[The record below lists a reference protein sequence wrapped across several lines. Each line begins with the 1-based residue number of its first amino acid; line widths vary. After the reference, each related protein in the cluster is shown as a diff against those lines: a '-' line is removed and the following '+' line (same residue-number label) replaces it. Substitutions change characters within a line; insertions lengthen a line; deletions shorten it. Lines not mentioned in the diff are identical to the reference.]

1 MKKKSKAPII
11 LTAVAAALGIGVLLW
26 FTGIVPESEGEDHS
40 DSMET
45 EIDVYEDTAS
55 DLVFLANDD
64 TEEESPNESTAIQ
77 TSVTYD
83 DGHIVISDN
92 DVWEQTLVNRWN
104 KIPENYEF
112 ELLTLD
118 NGKQIDERIYESLQR
133 MFDDAR
139 SQDVFPYVTEAY
151 RSNDEQVEMMQ
162 IYIDSFIEQEYDE
175 ETAREMAEAYVALPG
190 TSEHQLGL
198 ALDINADMNIS
209 GDSQPV
215 YDWLAENAYRYG
227 FILRYPE
234 GKENI
239 TGINYEPWH
248 YRYVGEECAG
258 EIYREGLCLEEYLQ
272 KKLDPDREITVSG
285 SSSEEN
291 ISESSVQ

>member
-11 LTAVAAALGIGVLLW
+11 LTVVAAALGIGVLLW

-55 DLVFLANDD
+55 DLVFLADDD
-64 TEEESPNESTAIQ
+64 TEEESHNESTAIQ

-92 DVWEQTLVNRWN
+92 DVLEQTLVNRWN

>member
-11 LTAVAAALGIGVLLW
+11 LTAVAVALGIGVLLW

-55 DLVFLANDD
+55 DLVFLADDD
-64 TEEESPNESTAIQ
+64 TEEESHNESTAIQ

-285 SSSEEN
+285 PSSEEN

>member
-11 LTAVAAALGIGVLLW
+11 LTVVAAALGIGVLLW

-55 DLVFLANDD
+55 DLVFLADDD
-64 TEEESPNESTAIQ
+64 TEEESHNESTAIQ

-175 ETAREMAEAYVALPG
+175 EIAREMAEAYVALPG